1 MPNIQIAQNS
11 NSMIPQMSNA
21 QQQQF
26 QQVQAPQRLPQNF
39 GYVTPGVYGARNS
52 AVQAPLPA
60 FFNDDEPF
68 L

>member
-1 MPNIQIAQNS
+1 
-11 NSMIPQMSNA
+11 MSNA